1 MNIFLKQKTHIYVY
15 ICICNIHIMYIYMI
29 YVYKINDILVVT
41 KHAFPTFDY
50 RRMDPLWVSETDATV
65 RTATTDACALSKVD
79 GLISIPGENH
89 GKTMNNHGQS
99 WNKHE

>member
-1 MNIFLKQKTHIYVY
+1 MNIFLKQKHTY
-15 ICICNIHIMYIYMI
+15 MYIYI
-29 YVYKINDILVVT
+29 YTQYSYSVYIINDILVVT

-99 WNKHE
+99 WNIMEQT